1 MTDTG
6 RNGPA
11 DDKEG
16 DSEMRGLN
24 TRRLFALAASFV
36 LVLGIAACGDD
47 DDDDGGGGGETSLD
61 LTIGDS
67 VPLTGDL
74 SPFGPP
80 GQKAADMA
88 KGQIDA
94 AIQEAGVD
102 HTVNLVHEDNETSP
116 QAAVQVARK
125 LIQSDGA
132 SCLAGAWASAD
143 SLPTAQSVSIPEG
156 VLQISPASTSS
167 ELTPLEDNGLFN
179 RVPPAD
185 NLQGPVLAQA
195 MSEELG
201 GAEGKT
207 INIGARNDA
216 YGEAFVEALTQGFEQ
231 LGGTIGEAVLYDPEQ
246 PSFNSEAQQITSGN
260 PDAFVIIDFPET
272 FEKVGPA
279 LQRTGNWDANRTFIT
294 DGLAS
299 GDLFEALDPLM
310 EGIRGTAPGTPEAG
324 ASSQAFDQLYQQ
336 SEPRNVDRNT
346 FDAQNFD
353 AVILCYLAAVAAGS
367 TDGQEMA
374 DQLQDITG
382 PGGTKYTWEQL
393 PEAIQA
399 LQDGEDIDYVGA
411 AGEIDLDDNGDP
423 EKGVYDVF
431 RVQNADTEGIRQVDV
446 TEVEIIE

>member
-1 MTDTG
+1 
-6 RNGPA
+6 
-11 DDKEG
+11 
-16 DSEMRGLN
+16 MRGL
-24 TRRLFALAASFV
+24 RYKRFLAAVAGLV
-36 LVLGIAACGDD
+36 LVLGVAACGGDD
-47 DDDDGGGGGETSLD
+47 DDDDGGGGEAQLD
-61 LTIGDS
+61 LVIGDS

-88 KGQIDA
+88 IDQINA
-94 AIQEAGVD
+94 AAQEAGVE
-102 HTVNLVHEDNETSP
+102 HTVSIVHEDNETNP
-116 QAAVQVARK
+116 QAAVQAARK
-125 LIQSDGA
+125 MVQSDGA
-132 SCLAGAWASAD
+132 TCLAGAWASAD
-143 SLPTAQSVSIPEG
+143 SLPTAQSVTIPEG
-156 VLQISPASTSS
+156 VLQISPASTST
-167 ELTPLEDNGLFN
+167 ELTTLEDDGLLN

-185 NLQGPVLAQA
+185 NLQGPVLAQVIA
-195 MSEELG
+195 EEVG
-201 GAEGKT
+201 GAQGKT

-216 YGEAFVEALTQGFEQ
+216 YGEAFTEALTQGFEE
-231 LGGTIGEAVLYDPEQ
+231 LGGTVGEAVLYDPEQ

-260 PDAFVIIDFPET
+260 PDGIAIIDFPET

-279 LQRTGNWDANRTFIT
+279 LERTGAWDPNKAYIT

-299 GDLFEALDPLM
+299 GDLVEALDPLM
-310 EGIRGTAPGTPEAG
+310 NGFRGTAPGTPEAG
-324 ASSQAFDQLYQQ
+324 AASQAFDQLYQQ

-382 PGGTKYTWEQL
+382 PPGTKYTWEQL
-393 PEAIQA
+393 PDAVTA
-399 LQDGEDIDYVGA
+399 LQNGEDIDYVGA

-423 EKGVYDVF
+423 EKGVYDVY
-431 RVQNADTEGIRQVDV
+431 RIENADFSPIRQVDV

>member
-1 MTDTG
+1 
-6 RNGPA
+6 
-11 DDKEG
+11 
-16 DSEMRGLN
+16 MRGLKQW
-24 TRRLFALAASFV
+24 RILVAAAG
-36 LVLGIAACGDD
+36 LVLALGLVACGGDD
-47 DDDDGGGGGETSLD
+47 DDDGGGGETSLD

-88 KGQIDA
+88 VQQINA

-102 HTVNLVHEDNETSP
+102 HQVTIVHEDNETSP
-116 QAAVQVARK
+116 QAAVQAARK
-125 LIQSDGA
+125 LVESDGA

-143 SLPTAQSVSIPEG
+143 SLPTAQSVTIPEG
-156 VLQISPASTSS
+156 VLQISPASTST
-167 ELTPLEDNGLFN
+167 ELTPVEDDGLLN

-185 NLQGPVLAQA
+185 NLQGPVLAQTIA
-195 MSEELG
+195 EELG
-201 GAEGKT
+201 GAQGKT

-216 YGEAFVEALTQGFEQ
+216 YGEAFTDAVTAGFEE
-231 LGGTIGEAVLYDPEQ
+231 LGGSVGQSVLYDPEQ
-246 PSFNSEAQQITSGN
+246 PSYNSEAQQIVSGN
-260 PDAFVIIDFPET
+260 PAAVVIIDFPET

-279 LQRTGNWDANRTFIT
+279 LQRTGQFDQNITFIT

-299 GDLFEALDPLM
+299 GDLVESVDPLM

-324 ASSQAFDQLYQQ
+324 AASQAFDQLYSQ

-374 DQLQDITG
+374 DALRDITG
-382 PGGTKYTWEQL
+382 PGGTKFTWQQL
-393 PEAIQA
+393 PDAITA
-399 LQDGEDIDYVGA
+399 LQNGDDIDYVGA
-411 AGEIDLDDNGDP
+411 AGEIDLDENGDP
-423 EKGVYDVF
+423 TKGVYDVY
-431 RVQNADTEGIRQVDV
+431 RIENADFSPIRQVDV
-446 TEVEIIE
+446 TDVEIIETG

>member
-1 MTDTG
+1 
-6 RNGPA
+6 
-11 DDKEG
+11 
-16 DSEMRGLN
+16 MRGLKHK
-24 TRRLFALAASFV
+24 RFLAAVAGLV
-36 LVLGIAACGDD
+36 LVLGVAACGGDD
-47 DDDDGGGGGETSLD
+47 DDDDGGGGEAQLD
-61 LTIGDS
+61 LVIGDS

-88 KGQIDA
+88 IDQINA
-94 AIQEAGVD
+94 AAQEAGVE
-102 HTVNLVHEDNETSP
+102 HTVSIVHEDNETNP
-116 QAAVQVARK
+116 QAAVQAARK
-125 LIQSDGA
+125 MVQSDGA
-132 SCLAGAWASAD
+132 TCLAGAWASAD
-143 SLPTAQSVSIPEG
+143 SLPTAQSVTIPEG
-156 VLQISPASTSS
+156 VLQISPASTST
-167 ELTPLEDNGLFN
+167 ELTTLEDDGLLN

-185 NLQGPVLAQA
+185 NLQGPVLAQVIA
-195 MSEELG
+195 EELG
-201 GAEGKT
+201 GAQGKT

-216 YGEAFVEALTQGFEQ
+216 YGEAFTEALTQGFEE
-231 LGGTIGEAVLYDPEQ
+231 LGGTVGEAVLYDPEQ

-260 PDAFVIIDFPET
+260 PDGIAIIDFPET

-279 LQRTGNWDANRTFIT
+279 LERTGAWDPNKAYIT

-299 GDLFEALDPLM
+299 GDLVEALDPLM
-310 EGIRGTAPGTPEAG
+310 NGFRGTAPGTPEAG
-324 ASSQAFDQLYQQ
+324 AASQAFDQLYQQ

-393 PEAIQA
+393 PDAVTA
-399 LQDGEDIDYVGA
+399 LQNGEDIDYVGA

-423 EKGVYDVF
+423 EKGVYDVY
-431 RVQNADTEGIRQVDV
+431 RIENADFSPIRQVDV

>member
-1 MTDTG
+1 
-6 RNGPA
+6 
-11 DDKEG
+11 
-16 DSEMRGLN
+16 MRGLKQW
-24 TRRLFALAASFV
+24 RILAAV
-36 LVLGIAACGDD
+36 AGLVLALGLVACGGD
-47 DDDDGGGGGETSLD
+47 DDDDGGGGEATLD

-88 KGQIDA
+88 IQQINS

-102 HTVNLVHEDNETSP
+102 HTVSIVHEDNETSP
-116 QAAVQVARK
+116 QAAVQAARK
-125 LIQSDGA
+125 LVESDGA

-143 SLPTAQSVSIPEG
+143 SLPTAQSVTIPEG
-156 VLQISPASTSS
+156 ILQISPASTST
-167 ELTPLEDNGLFN
+167 ELTPVEDDGLLN

-185 NLQGPVLAQA
+185 NLQGPVLAQTIA
-195 MSEELG
+195 EEIG
-201 GAEGKT
+201 GAQGKT

-216 YGEAFVEALTQGFEQ
+216 YGEAFTDAVTAGFEE
-231 LGGTIGEAVLYDPEQ
+231 LGGSVGQSVLYDPEQ
-246 PSFNSEAQQITSGN
+246 PSYNSEAQQITSGN
-260 PDAFVIIDFPET
+260 PDGIVIIDFPET

-279 LQRTGNWDANRTFIT
+279 LQRTGQWDANITYIT

-299 GDLFEALDPLM
+299 GDLVESLDPLM

-324 ASSQAFDQLYQQ
+324 AASQAFDQLYQQ

-374 DQLQDITG
+374 DQLRDITG
-382 PGGTKYTWEQL
+382 PGGTKYTWQQL

-399 LQDGEDIDYVGA
+399 LQNGDDIDYVGA
-411 AGEIDLDDNGDP
+411 AGEIDLDENGDP
-423 EKGVYDVF
+423 TKGVYDVY
-431 RVQNADTEGIRQVDV
+431 RIENADFSPIRQVDV
-446 TEVEIIE
+446 TDVEIIEGT

>member
-1 MTDTG
+1 
-6 RNGPA
+6 
-11 DDKEG
+11 
-16 DSEMRGLN
+16 MRGL
-24 TRRLFALAASFV
+24 RYKRFLAAVAGLV
-36 LVLGIAACGDD
+36 LVLGVAACGGDD
-47 DDDDGGGGGETSLD
+47 DDDDGGGGEAQLD
-61 LTIGDS
+61 LVIGDS

-88 KGQIDA
+88 IDQINA
-94 AIQEAGVD
+94 AAQEAGVE
-102 HTVNLVHEDNETSP
+102 HTVSIVHEDNETNP
-116 QAAVQVARK
+116 QAAVQAARK
-125 LIQSDGA
+125 MVQSDGA
-132 SCLAGAWASAD
+132 TCLAGAWASAD
-143 SLPTAQSVSIPEG
+143 SLPTAQSVTIPEG
-156 VLQISPASTSS
+156 VLQISPASTST
-167 ELTPLEDNGLFN
+167 ELTTLEDDGLLN

-185 NLQGPVLAQA
+185 NLQGPVLAQVIA
-195 MSEELG
+195 EELG
-201 GAEGKT
+201 GAQGKT

-216 YGEAFVEALTQGFEQ
+216 YGEAFTEALTQGFEE
-231 LGGTIGEAVLYDPEQ
+231 LGGTVGEAVLYDPEQ

-260 PDAFVIIDFPET
+260 PDGIAIIDFPET

-279 LQRTGNWDANRTFIT
+279 LERTGAWDPNKAYIT

-299 GDLFEALDPLM
+299 GDLVEALDPLM
-310 EGIRGTAPGTPEAG
+310 NGFRGTAPGTPEAG
-324 ASSQAFDQLYQQ
+324 AASQAFDQLYQQ

-382 PGGTKYTWEQL
+382 PPGTKYTWEQL
-393 PEAIQA
+393 PDAVTA
-399 LQDGEDIDYVGA
+399 LQNGEDIDYVGA

-423 EKGVYDVF
+423 EKGVYDVY
-431 RVQNADTEGIRQVDV
+431 RIENADFSPIRQVDV